1 MLKLPHGADKPY
13 LQLSHYISDTDAT
26 HSLLSPTPMNALDPA
41 GLDCLA
47 ALAEA
52 GSFERAAALLS
63 ITQSAVSQ
71 RLRALETHVGHL
83 LVVRSRPLRMT
94 EPGKVLLRYARQMQA
109 LRADAAR
116 ELGATLGRD
125 ECLPI
130 AVNADSLATW
140 VLPALDPLV
149 RAGQKDGYGLTLIVD
164 DQDFT
169 HDWLRQG
176 EVLGCVSTVSQAL
189 RGCTCQALGH
199 MRYVAVAAPS
209 LIAQA
214 MPKGLTP
221 GNFSQMPY
229 IVFNRKDDMQAQWV
243 TQAFGVR
250 EPRLKERF
258 VPSSEAGARAA
269 AMGWGVAVLPELLAR
284 PLITAGALTLL
295 CPDVTLDVALHWH
308 QWRLGGDADASAT
321 PVGGPLGRT
330 GLMDQIG
337 HAVIAGARA
346 ALHPSGT
353 TATTTPA
360 STG

>member
-1 MLKLPHGADKPY
+1 
-13 LQLSHYISDTDAT
+13 
-26 HSLLSPTPMNALDPA
+26 MNALDPA

-52 GSFERAAALLS
+52 GSFDRAAQLLN

-71 RLRALETHVGHL
+71 RLRSLEAGAGHL
-83 LVVRSRPLRMT
+83 LVVRARPLRLT

-116 ELGATLGRD
+116 ELGTTLSRD
-125 ECLPI
+125 ERLPI

-149 RAGQKDGYGLTLIVD
+149 RAGQRDGYGLELIVD

-176 EVLGCVSTVSQAL
+176 EVLGCVSTVKQAL
-189 RGCTCQALGH
+189 RGCVVQPLGV
-199 MRYVAVAAPS
+199 MRYVAVASPAF
-209 LIAQA
+209 IERA
-214 MPKGLTP
+214 MPGGLTP
-221 GNFSQMPY
+221 MNFPQLPF

-243 TQAFGVR
+243 AQAFGVR
-250 EPRLKERF
+250 APRLKERF

-284 PLITAGALTLL
+284 AGVASGALVPLR
-295 CPDVTLDVALHWH
+295 PDVTIDVALHWH
-308 QWRLGGDADASAT
+308 QWKLSLDEARPAGTGASPNA
-321 PVGGPLGRT
+321 PSHA
-330 GLMDQIG
+330 GLMEQIG
-337 HAVIAGARA
+337 QAIIDGARA
-346 ALHPSGT
+346 ALGGWPGRPE
-353 TATTTPA
+353 APRR
-360 STG
+360 

>member
-1 MLKLPHGADKPY
+1 
-13 LQLSHYISDTDAT
+13 
-26 HSLLSPTPMNALDPA
+26 MNALDTA

-52 GSFERAAALLS
+52 GSFDRAAQLLA

-71 RLRALETHVGHL
+71 RLRSLETHVGHL
-83 LVVRSRPLRMT
+83 LVVRARPLRLT

-116 ELGATLGRD
+116 ELGATLSRD
-125 ECLPI
+125 ERLPI

-149 RAGQKDGYGLTLIVD
+149 RAGRSRDSSQTGYGLELIVD

-176 EVLGCVSTVSQAL
+176 EVLGCVSTVAQAL
-189 RGCTCQALGH
+189 RGCSCQALGL
-199 MRYVAVAAPS
+199 MRYIAVASPGFLKEA
-209 LIAQA
+209 A
-214 MPKGLTP
+214 PKGLTP
-221 GNFSQMPY
+221 ANFAKLPF

-243 TQAFGVR
+243 ARAFGVR

-258 VPSSEAGARAA
+258 VPSSEAGAHAA
-269 AMGWGVAVLPELLAR
+269 TMGWGVAVLPELLAR
-284 PLITAGALTLL
+284 PHVAAGALVPLL
-295 CPDVTLDVALHWH
+295 PEVTMDVALYWH
-308 QWRLGGDADASAT
+308 QWKLGGNDAA
-321 PVGGPLGRT
+321 GPLERN

-337 HAVIAGARA
+337 RAVIAGARQALAPMAEA
-346 ALHPSGT
+346 AP
-353 TATTTPA
+353 
-360 STG
+360 